1 MNKPSI
7 NIWVWV
13 PIWVPVF
20 NSFGYIHRRWYFW
33 MARAIQL
40 GVKWHFTVVLIC
52 ICLMTNVEHLC
63 MCLTGHLFTFLG
75 EMSVQVLCS
84 CLELG
89 CLYFYC
95 WVVGVLYIYTHT
107 HMYINIYI
115 HPCKIDD
122 LQIFSPSLQIFSLT
136 VSFDAQKVWVLMKS
150 KFIYFSFPFVVC
162 AFDITSKKLLPNPGS
177 WAFIIRLLLTAV

>member
-1 MNKPSI
+1 
-7 NIWVWV
+7 
-13 PIWVPVF
+13 
-20 NSFGYIHRRWYFW
+20 

-40 GVKWHFTVVLIC
+40 GVKWHLTVVLIC

-95 WVVGVLYIYTHT
+95 
-107 HMYINIYI
+107 
-115 HPCKIDD
+115 
-122 LQIFSPSLQIFSLT
+122 
-136 VSFDAQKVWVLMKS
+136 
-150 KFIYFSFPFVVC
+150 
-162 AFDITSKKLLPNPGS
+162 
-177 WAFIIRLLLTAV
+177 

>member
-1 MNKPSI
+1 MNKASI
-7 NIWVWV
+7 NIWVLV

-40 GVKWHFTVVLIC
+40 GVKWHLTVVLIC

-75 EMSVQVLCS
+75 EMSVLVLCS

-107 HMYINIYI
+107 YMYINIYI
-115 HPCKIDD
+115 FWMLNPCKIDD
-122 LQIFSPSLQIFSLT
+122 LQIFSPSLQISFHSLDSVLWCT
-136 VSFDAQKVWVLMKS
+136 KGLSFDEVK
-150 KFIYFSFPFVVC
+150 IYLLFFSFCCLCFWYH
-162 AFDITSKKLLPNPGS
+162 I
-177 WAFIIRLLLTAV
+177 